1 MLHISI
7 HNAQKSR
14 QMEHAAGPLE
24 FGRVP
29 QRGTAR
35 VVLEDP
41 HVSRDQMRVRERSG
55 GRLEVEN
62 LSQRTP
68 IYLNDGTTIAVGK
81 KYECS
86 LPVRL
91 TVGTT
96 NIDFDVSSAVPIEP
110 AFDSWR
116 TVMQPAR
123 VALNE
128 GPQTEMFR
136 LPETESALTPHTLA
150 HWFETLVSVQ
160 RAAAGS
166 REFYDETA
174 RAVVSLVGL
183 DRGMVLLRRS
193 ILSKNKLV
201 VPRPDLLADETAT
214 VPNSDWEVVA
224 SHATA
229 AGAESVFS
237 RTILRRMVEERRT
250 FYRPTELSQPTCSLL
265 AVEAIVVAPIFDP
278 RDEVVGAVYGLR
290 AKGTG
295 AQGPGIKP
303 LEAQLVQV
311 LAAAVGAGL
320 ERLHREAEATR
331 NRIQFEQFF
340 SAGLARELERDP
352 TMLEGRDCI
361 VTSLFCDIR
370 NFSGLSERLGPA
382 ETCRLVGDV
391 MERLTGRIVEHEGV
405 LVDYIGDG
413 LLAMWNAPA
422 DQPNH
427 AALACRAAQSML
439 AELPGLCETWHSLV
453 GAPLGLGIGI
463 NTGPA
468 RVGNMGS
475 LRKFKYGP
483 LGHSINLA
491 SRVEGATKHLG
502 VPVLITGSTRVL
514 LPEDFL
520 VRRLCRARL
529 MGMAAPT
536 ELYELSVDVPTPQW
550 ESQREA
556 FEKALDLYESGD
568 WAETC
573 DALQNPA
580 SGLAH
585 LQDPPSRML
594 LARAQRC
601 LSSPP
606 AAFDGV
612 VEFGQK

>member
-1 MLHISI
+1 MLHISV

-14 QMEHAAGPLE
+14 QLEHAAGPLE

-29 QRGTAR
+29 QRGTPR
-35 VVLEDP
+35 VVLDDP
-41 HVSRDQMRVRERSG
+41 HVSRDQMRIRERSG
-55 GRLEVEN
+55 GKLEIEN

-68 IYLNDGTTIAVGK
+68 IYLNDGTTIAVGSK
-81 KYECS
+81 HDCS

-96 NIDFDVSSAVPIEP
+96 NIDVSSAVPFEP
-110 AFDSWR
+110 SADSWR

-123 VALNE
+123 VAFS
-128 GPQTEMFR
+128 PQTEMFR
-136 LPETESALTPHTLA
+136 LPGTESALTPHTLA

-174 RAVVSLVGL
+174 RAVVDLVGL

-193 ILSKNKLV
+193 VVSKNQLV
-201 VPRPDLLADETAT
+201 VPRPNPQVEETAT
-214 VPNSDWEVVA
+214 VPSNDWEVVA
-224 SHATA
+224 SHATP

-250 FYRPTELSQPTCSLL
+250 FYRPTELSQPTGSLL
-265 AVEAIVVAPIFDP
+265 AVDAIVVAPIFDP

-290 AKGTG
+290 AKGSG

-303 LEAQLVQV
+303 LEAQLIQV

-340 SAGLARELERDP
+340 SVGLARELERDP
-352 TMLEGRDCI
+352 TMLEGRDCV

-370 NFSGLSERLGPA
+370 NFSGLSEQLGPA
-382 ETCRLVGDV
+382 ATCRLVGDV
-391 MERLTGRIVEHEGV
+391 MERLTARIVEHEGV

-427 AALACRAAQSML
+427 AAMACRAAQSML
-439 AELPGLCETWHSLV
+439 TELPGLCETWHKSV

-463 NTGPA
+463 NTGLA

-483 LGHSINLA
+483 LGHSVNLA
-491 SRVEGATKHLG
+491 SRVESATKHLG
-502 VPVLITGSTRVL
+502 VPVLITGSTQTL
-514 LPEDFL
+514 LPADFL
-520 VRRLCRARL
+520 TRRLCRARL

-536 ELYELSVDVPTPQW
+536 DLYELYVDAPTPQW
-550 ESQREA
+550 NSRREV
-556 FEKALDLYESGD
+556 FEKALALYEAGA
-568 WAETC
+568 WAEAREVLR
-573 DALQNPA
+573 DPA
-580 SGLAH
+580 GGLAGW
-585 LQDPPSRML
+585 QDPPTQML
-594 LARAQRC
+594 LNRVERC
-601 LSSPP
+601 LASPP
-606 AAFDGV
+606 TAFDGV